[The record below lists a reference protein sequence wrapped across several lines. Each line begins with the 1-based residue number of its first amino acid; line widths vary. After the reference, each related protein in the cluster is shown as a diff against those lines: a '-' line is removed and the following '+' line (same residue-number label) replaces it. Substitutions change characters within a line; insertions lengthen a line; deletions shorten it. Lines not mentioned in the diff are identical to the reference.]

1 VLEIVDAVRLRAF
14 REVALKGSFT
24 AAAASLRISQ
34 PAVSQHIAKL
44 ERDTGVVLL
53 DRSTRRVRLTGPG
66 QVLLKHAESVL
77 GHLEQARVEL
87 AGLRERETGVLRL
100 AAFPSAAATIVP
112 PLIGAFRENLPGVAV
127 QLSEADPPIS
137 LPRLAAGELDAVI
150 AYDYPLL
157 AITRQPA
164 QRWHVIAEDPMA
176 VAVCA
181 DDPLADRPEIR
192 LPDLADRPW
201 VAPYDC
207 VCRDALM
214 FAARRA
220 QFTPS
225 VVSET
230 NDYLAMLGIVAAGVG
245 VAVLPRLIARHA
257 GQAVALRP
265 LADPQLRRTIAV
277 VTRANGYS
285 PRFVDRLIDLST
297 QVVPTVAH
305 PDLPL
310 LMQD

>member
-1 VLEIVDAVRLRAF
+1 MVDAVRLRAF

-44 ERDTGVVLL
+44 ESDTGVVLL

-66 QVLLKHAESVL
+66 QVLLKHAEKLL
-77 GHLEQARVEL
+77 GHLEQARIEL
-87 AGLRERETGVLRL
+87 AGLHELDAGELRL

-112 PLIGAFRENLPGVAV
+112 PLIGAFRKALPNVAV
-127 QLSEADPPIS
+127 RLSEADPPIS

-157 AITRQPA
+157 AITRQPS
-164 QRWHVIAEDPMA
+164 QRWYVLAEDPMA
-176 VAVCA
+176 VAVLA
-181 DDPLADRPEIR
+181 DDPLADHDEIR
-192 LPDLADRPW
+192 LGDLADRAW

-207 VCRDALM
+207 VCRDALT

-220 QFTPS
+220 RFTPN

-245 VAVLPRLIARHA
+245 IAVLPRLIAHHA
-257 GQAVALRP
+257 NPAVALRP
-265 LADPQLRRTIAV
+265 LADRQLRRTIAV

-285 PRFVDRLIDLST
+285 PPFLDRLIDLTT
-297 QVVPTVAH
+297 QVLPTVAH

-310 LMQD
+310 VMPD